1 MVLEQG
7 SKNNTVTQLQKAL
20 NRLGF
25 SNGKADGHFGD
36 KTEHAV
42 IAFQESE
49 NLYADGIVG
58 PVTFAALQDALHRLN
73 LELYAP
79 DQESTRLPLVR
90 VDADPMGEGY
100 NRFNLRADVADAYD
114 HVRKTIVAAG
124 AIITSSGA
132 IRSLTTPVNPSR
144 SATSLHYLGRAMDL
158 YIWSGMQNPEKDPF
172 IIVYEGERYFRVYAR
187 ASKGKHKTL
196 KAATKHHREGGD
208 EVNAKVIDLT
218 ALFEEQGFTR
228 IKARRSFFRGGT
240 YLGAEWWHFQ
250 NMNGLFSGVT
260 TYGSEL
266 LRLYSEHKL
275 EGTPPW
281 AHRDK
286 VFDKG
291 WA

>member
-1 MVLEQG
+1 MILEQG
-7 SKNNTVTQLQKAL
+7 SKNKTVAQLQKAL

-25 SNGKADGHFGD
+25 ASGKADGQFGD

-42 IAFQESE
+42 TAFQESE

-58 PVTFAALQDALHRLN
+58 PVTFAALQNALHRLN

-100 NRFNLRADVADAYD
+100 NRFNLRADVADAYQ
-114 HVRKTIVAAG
+114 HVRKTVVSAG
-124 AIITSSGA
+124 GIITSSGA

-144 SATSLHYLGRAMDL
+144 SATSLHYLGRALDL
-158 YIWSGMQNPEKDPF
+158 YIWSGMQHPEKDPF

-196 KAATKHHREGGD
+196 KAATKKHPEGGD
-208 EVNAKVIDLT
+208 EVSAKVIDLT
-218 ALFEEQGFTR
+218 ALFEDQGFTR
-228 IKARRSFFRGGT
+228 IKARRSFFRGGA

-275 EGTPPW
+275 EDTPPW

-286 VFDKG
+286 VFNKG

>member
-7 SKNNTVTQLQKAL
+7 SKNKTVTQLQNAL

-25 SNGKADGHFGD
+25 ASGKADGHFGD
-36 KTEHAV
+36 KTEDAV

-58 PVTFAALQDALHRLN
+58 PVTFETLQDALHRLN

-100 NRFNLRADVADAYD
+100 NRFNLRADVADAYG
-114 HVRKTIVAAG
+114 HVRKVVVAAG
-124 AIITSSGA
+124 GLITSSGA

-144 SATSLHYLGRAMDL
+144 SATSLHYLGRALDL

-196 KAATKHHREGGD
+196 KAATKDHREGGD
-208 EVNAKVIDLT
+208 KVSAKVIDLT
-218 ALFEEQGFTR
+218 SLFEEQGFAR

-250 NMNGLFSGVT
+250 NTNGLFSEVT

-266 LRLYSEHKL
+266 LRLYTEHKL
-275 EGTPPW
+275 EDTPPW
-281 AHRDK
+281 NHRNK
-286 VFDKG
+286 IFDNG